1 MPSKSTDTPQ
11 YPTGAEPLMTILTL
25 VRPSIVHGDVK
36 SEEQTDAEHELPAKF
51 TPETVILLPAYAK
64 LGETHPIAAI

>member
-1 MPSKSTDTPQ
+1 
-11 YPTGAEPLMTILTL
+11 MTILTL

-51 TPETVILLPAYAK
+51 TPETVIMLPAYAK